1 MPRLPVTAFA
11 CLALAAG
18 SAAVAGCG
26 SNDKKTASTP
36 PKSTAVAAPKAKAT
50 SADVVNV
57 TMKNIKFIPQNIT
70 VKVGQKILWT
80 NNDGQIPH
88 TVTATKG
95 AIFDSGN
102 IDGGGTFDYT
112 PTKAGTV
119 DYVCTIHSGQSGTI
133 TVTR

>member
-1 MPRLPVTAFA
+1 MPRPPVTALA
-11 CLALAAG
+11 CLALVAG

-26 SNDKKTASTP
+26 SNDEKTASTP
-36 PKSTAVAAPKAKAT
+36 PRSTAAAAPQAKGV
-50 SADVVNV
+50 SGDVVKV
-57 TMKNIKFIPQNIT
+57 TMKNIKFVPQNVT

-102 IDGGGTFDYT
+102 VDGGATFDYT
-112 PTKAGTV
+112 PTKVGRI
-119 DYVCTIHSGQSGTI
+119 DYVCTIHSGQTGAI

>member
-1 MPRLPVTAFA
+1 MPRLPVTAIA
-11 CLALAAG
+11 VVSLVAG
-18 SAAVAGCG
+18 GAAVAGCG

-36 PKSTAVAAPKAKAT
+36 PNSVAVAAPQAKAAT
-50 SADVVNV
+50 GDVVKV
-57 TMKNIKFIPQNIT
+57 TMKNIKFLPQNVT
-70 VKVGQKILWT
+70 AKVGQKILWT

-88 TVTATKG
+88 TVTASKG

-112 PTKAGTV
+112 PTKPGRI
-119 DYVCTIHSGQSGTI
+119 DYLCTIHAGQTGTI

>member
-11 CLALAAG
+11 CLALVAG

-36 PKSTAVAAPKAKAT
+36 AKSTAVAAPKAKAA
-50 SADVVNV
+50 SGDVVDV
-57 TMKNIKFIPQNIT
+57 TMKNIKFVPQDVT

-102 IDGGGTFDYT
+102 VDGGGTFDYT
-112 PTKAGTV
+112 PTKVGRI
-119 DYVCTIHSGQSGTI
+119 DYVCTIHSGQTGSI